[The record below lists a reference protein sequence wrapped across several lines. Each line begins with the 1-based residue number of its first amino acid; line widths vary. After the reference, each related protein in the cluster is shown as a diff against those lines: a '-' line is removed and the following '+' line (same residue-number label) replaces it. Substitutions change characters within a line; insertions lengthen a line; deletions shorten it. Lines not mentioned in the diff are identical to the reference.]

1 VKPTSI
7 INLAFDLGASSGRLM
22 MSHFDGKQIKLEEIH
37 RFPNEPVWMNG
48 RFYWDFLRLLHELK
62 EGLKKIAH
70 LGVEV
75 AGIGL
80 DTWGVD
86 YGLLDKDGQLLS
98 NPVHYRDGRGDGM
111 LEEIEKNISFQEI
124 YQKTGIQY
132 MSFNTLYQ
140 LYHDIKYRPHIV
152 AQAESLLFMPDLFCF
167 ALTGKKYNEYTEA
180 STSQMLNAFSKEW
193 DMDLLERAE
202 LPAHLLQPLIHPGE
216 VWGTLSK
223 EIQEEV
229 GLPAIPVIA
238 VGSHD
243 TASAVAGTPLT
254 SSSSAYLSCGTW
266 SLLGMELDDPMISEL
281 SYEHNFTNEG
291 GVEGKIRFLK
301 NITGLWIIQQLK
313 RGWANT
319 NPEIGYAQI
328 SQLAKEVT
336 NTEFIIDPNDEVFVA
351 PFDMAAAIQNY
362 CKTHG
367 QEVPK
372 TIGEIA
378 RAAYNGIVDQYKEA
392 VLALEEITGQSIDR
406 LHMVGGGIQDQF
418 LCQLTAN
425 AIGKTVVTGP
435 IEASVLGNV
444 MMQLKGLGYVQTLE
458 EARQIIMNSFEMKEY
473 KPQA

>member
-1 VKPTSI
+1 
-7 INLAFDLGASSGRLM
+7 M

>member
-1 VKPTSI
+1 MKPTSI

>member
-1 VKPTSI
+1 MKPTSI

-229 GLPAIPVIA
+229 GLPTIPVIA